1 MFSMRKAIL
10 SFLAAAAT
18 LVLFGQAG
26 AVQIWYRS
34 LDEVLNE
41 AEAVLMVEIDSV
53 SERVEKGFFVHM
65 DFDAR
70 LLKTLFGSVE
80 SGESLSLTYS
90 QGMPQPNRS
99 PLVSGSGLEFNLR
112 KGDRVIVLLKA
123 NDSGEER
130 LPVLRVEPITQ
141 LEAIQ
146 KKWKA
151 R

>member
-1 MFSMRKAIL
+1 MRKAIL
-10 SFLAAAAT
+10 SFLVAAAT
-18 LVLFGQAG
+18 LILFGQAG

-41 AEAVLMVEIDSV
+41 AEAALIVEIVSV
-53 SERVEKGFFVHM
+53 SEPVKGWLWMHM

-90 QGMPQPNRS
+90 QGMPHYDPPRS
-99 PLVSGSGLEFNLR
+99 PLVSGSGLEFNLK

-123 NDSGEER
+123 RDSDEER

-146 KKWKA
+146 QKWKA

>member
-1 MFSMRKAIL
+1 M
-10 SFLAAAAT
+10 SFLVAAT
-18 LVLFGQAG
+18 TLILFGQAN
-26 AVQIWYRS
+26 AVLINYRS

-53 SERVEKGFFVHM
+53 SEPVKKGFFVHI

-70 LLKTLFGSVE
+70 LLKTLFGSVGSDE
-80 SGESLSLTYS
+80 SISLTYS

-99 PLVSGSGLEFNLR
+99 PLVSGSGREFNLK

-141 LEAIQ
+141 LKAIQ
-146 KKWKA
+146 QKWKA